1 MHTLQS
7 ILPHQPKSEL
17 NNRIID
23 AGQRLVAIQL
33 ANLLATSG
41 YQTLQHQIKTKKQET
56 EERKKKM
63 FRKQATSFWPIS
75 VNTKCRNSQFMYFLI
90 TFMQILA

>member
-41 YQTLQHQIKTKKQET
+41 YQTLQHQIKTKKCSEN
-56 EERKKKM
+56 
-63 FRKQATSFWPIS
+63 KQQAFGQFQLILSVGIRNLCIS
-75 VNTKCRNSQFMYFLI
+75 
-90 TFMQILA
+90 

>member
-41 YQTLQHQIKTKKQET
+41 YQMLQHQIKTKKQYKEK
-56 EERKKKM
+56 RKCSEN
-63 FRKQATSFWPIS
+63 KQEAFGQFQLILSVGIRNLCIS
-75 VNTKCRNSQFMYFLI
+75 
-90 TFMQILA
+90 